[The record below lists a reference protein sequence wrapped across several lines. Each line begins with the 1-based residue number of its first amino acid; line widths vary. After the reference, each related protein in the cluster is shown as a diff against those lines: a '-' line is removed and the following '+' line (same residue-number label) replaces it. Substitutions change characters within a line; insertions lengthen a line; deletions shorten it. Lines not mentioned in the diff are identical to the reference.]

1 MKTMKRLIAIL
12 LSACLICPMVSIASA
27 ETCYETLKNIFSI
40 AMEKANAETDLD
52 SAELCVSLDLEEK
65 VVMLIYNPHS
75 ENIILI
81 GVNSSGKGEATS
93 WDNLDSIS
101 GILMLSSICEEWAFY
116 EGLLDDGYELVL
128 GIQSDEDDISIG
140 ILDAETAARFV
151 IDTATILEGE

>member
-1 MKTMKRLIAIL
+1 MKKMKHLVAIL
-12 LSACLICPMVSIASA
+12 LTVCLICSVTGLASA
-27 ETCYETLKNIFSI
+27 ETCYETMKNIFSM
-40 AMEKANAETDLD
+40 AMEKANAETDMD
-52 SAELCVSLDLEEK
+52 IAELCVSLELEEK

-75 ENIILI
+75 EDITLI

-93 WDNLDSIS
+93 WDNLDSIT
-101 GILMLSSICEEWAFY
+101 GIRLLSSICEEWEFY